1 MSGKIQLRSDY
12 NAAQL
17 HKLARCSRDTRQVR
31 RLLALAAVYDG
42 LSRGQAARIGG
53 MDRQTLRDWVHR
65 FNNEGPDGLNNRKG
79 AGPKTRL
86 IAAQLKEL
94 AAIVEDGPD
103 PVKDGVTRW
112 RRVDLQGVIRTRFG
126 VEYHERYVGS
136 LLHKLGFS
144 HMSPR
149 PQHPKQDPK
158 VIGDFKKTSPVT

>member
-42 LSRGQAARIGG
+42 LNRGQAARIGG

-65 FNNEGPDGLNNRKG
+65 FNNEGPDGLKNRKG

-86 IAAQLKEL
+86 CAAQLKEL

-112 RRVDLQGVIRTRFG
+112 RRVDLQGVIRARFG

-158 VIGDFKKTSPVT
+158 VIEDFKKLRQ